1 MTEREP
7 YCDHGP
13 FDACRCLL
21 NDPFSHD
28 ATSPL
33 PVTPGVTPDH
43 QAAARRVT
51 FRPAPAWADRR
62 DEHDE
67 EL

>member
-1 MTEREP
+1 MSDEP

-13 FDACRCLL
+13 FDACRCLVP
-21 NDPFSHD
+21 PFSEP

-33 PVTPGVTPDH
+33 SVSPGVTPDDRE
-43 QAAARRVT
+43 AAKRVT

>member
-13 FDACRCLL
+13 FDACRCLI
-21 NDPFSHD
+21 PGFSET
-28 ATSPL
+28 ATSKL
-33 PVTPGVTPDH
+33 SVTPGTTPEH

-51 FRPAPAWADRR
+51 FRPAPQWEDRR
-62 DEHDE
+62 GEHDE